1 MKVAARQNMTEIVM
15 WGVLIGLLLGFATDY
30 VLVAAGA

>member
-1 MKVAARQNMTEIVM
+1 MM
-15 WGVLIGLLLGFATDY
+15 WGLLIGLALGFATDY